1 MGTSASE
8 LAAFDIVAKS
18 QSSNPDEMRVMLQH
32 LLADRFALKVH
43 TAETEMTV
51 FVVGIDPKGLKMT
64 ASKDANAPQVS
75 GQRELEVKNATIEL
89 ILDKCSMPLGAPLI
103 DNTGL
108 GNRQFDGTFAITWRT
123 PDEVAAGIIS
133 GLRGLGLIASKQ
145 KRL

>member
-1 MGTSASE
+1 
-8 LAAFDIVAKS
+8 
-18 QSSNPDEMRVMLQH
+18 MRVMLQH

-51 FVVGIDPKGLKMT
+51 FVVDIDPKGLKMT

-89 ILDKCSMPLGAPLI
+89 ILDKCSMLLGAPLI

-145 KRL
+145 KRRVKVLVIDAVSKLPTAN